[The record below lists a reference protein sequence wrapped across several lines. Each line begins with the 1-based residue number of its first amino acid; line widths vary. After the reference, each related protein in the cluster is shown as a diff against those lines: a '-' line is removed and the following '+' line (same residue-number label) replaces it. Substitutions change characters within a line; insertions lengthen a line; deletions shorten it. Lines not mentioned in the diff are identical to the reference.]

1 MRKHLVSVAAV
12 SLIVVLSS
20 AVLSAAHVTAQGA
33 TVETEVRITA
43 QRLADGRTEFALQHR
58 ERDGD
63 WSQRDLPRARFLPA
77 SVSVGRWLVSTP
89 LAVEVPQVEASPFVG
104 SPGSDRERS

>member
-20 AVLSAAHVTAQGA
+20 AVLGAAHVTAQGA

-58 ERDGD
+58 E
-63 WSQRDLPRARFLPA
+63 
-77 SVSVGRWLVSTP
+77 
-89 LAVEVPQVEASPFVG
+89 
-104 SPGSDRERS
+104 